1 MFTKCPE
8 CSIAFRVT
16 AKVLQQASG
25 NVRCGGCNH
34 AFNALNYLSEEMPES
49 GIDAE
54 GPSGND
60 DLAETSRRLLET
72 LDELAGPDEVRIE
85 DTGVEWRVLDKG
97 NADTPGSSPD
107 DTGEMRYDDSTLLPD
122 DFGLDGDQDYS
133 PPETT
138 RRAADQEDAR
148 YAELNDLQ
156 GDLQLSEPEDWTDLL
171 EEVSDPDTEIES
183 LEVEE
188 ELAAIH
194 DQLSARD
201 VPGRSDTGPA
211 DLDSQFGTQAEAM
224 GLDIHSAED
233 ALTDE
238 VPLLNEAD
246 IEDHPDSDESTAVYG
261 EEEDSVNDDDTA
273 LSGDFEL
280 DEAQKPYDEADDYP
294 DWEGVE
300 PGRDDEFR
308 SADAPYPEDDLFSDR
323 ESTGE
328 FQSQIDEAA
337 RALLGREEEPDSAA
351 DEADAETGI
360 IEGEDEYED
369 FQLTEDASKVETD
382 EEDPGHDDDVVEGS
396 EPLSLDEESA
406 QEEDSA
412 EIEHYVPPPTEE
424 EMTVNMEIDQE
435 MMALAT
441 KDDEFSATLFGLEN
455 PEDLFNENAEDV
467 ETIVMEG
474 EFIRGSIEKER
485 LAAETAAK
493 GQFDEPAN
501 LADTYA
507 LRRGKER
514 GGRRRYDPSSYVVWV
529 GVVVLAL
536 TLAGQFIHNSR
547 DSLATM
553 GLFNQTIAPVYRML
567 GSPVTPSWDI
577 KGWQFEATTGNVD
590 DEETALTVVSRIINR
605 SEQPLPYPLVHV
617 SLTDRW
623 EDIMGSRILEP
634 GEYLAGDLD
643 PSSPVLPGEN
653 FTAVITIENPSAEA
667 TGFKLNVCY
676 RVSPGTVR
684 CAIEDFKE

>member
-8 CSIAFRVT
+8 CNIAFRVT
-16 AKVLQQASG
+16 AKVLQQAGG

-34 AFNALNYLSEEMPES
+34 AFNALNYLSEEMPEPGADS
-49 GIDAE
+49 AGIT
-54 GPSGND
+54 SHD
-60 DLAETSRRLLET
+60 DLAETSRRLLQT
-72 LDELAGPDEVRIE
+72 LDELAGSEDVRIE
-85 DTGVEWRVLDKG
+85 DTGVEWRVLEKG
-97 NADTPGSSPD
+97 DAGTSASSID
-107 DTGEMRYDDSTLLPD
+107 DSDEMRYDDSTLLPD
-122 DFGLDGDQDYS
+122 DFGLDRDQNHP
-133 PPETT
+133 PPEPT
-138 RRAADQEDAR
+138 RRTADLEEPLPTDS
-148 YAELNDLQ
+148 NDLQ
-156 GDLQLSEPEDWTDLL
+156 GELLLSEPEDWTDLL
-171 EEVSDPDTEIES
+171 DEVIDPDTEIES

-194 DQLSARD
+194 NQLSARD
-201 VPGRSDTGPA
+201 EPDATASGPA
-211 DLDSQFGTQAEAM
+211 DLGAQFDTQAEAM
-224 GLDIHSAED
+224 GLGILSAED

-246 IEDHPDSDESTAVYG
+246 IEQLVDSGDRAAG
-261 EEEDSVNDDDTA
+261 EEDLDEGVEDEDTA
-273 LSGDFEL
+273 LSGDFVVDHE
-280 DEAQKPYDEADDYP
+280 DESDEEDSGEFQVD
-294 DWEGVE
+294 EGE
-300 PGRDDEFR
+300 EEHLEEETDDELNL
-308 SADAPYPEDDLFSDR
+308 ADAPDEVEEGGAEEDW

-337 RALLGREEEPDSAA
+337 RALLAEDE
-351 DEADAETGI
+351 DEAEVVADDDEDYQLAE
-360 IEGEDEYED
+360 D
-369 FQLTEDASKVETD
+369 EDASDAD
-382 EEDPGHDDDVVEGS
+382 EEDIEDIEDIEELALEDES
-396 EPLSLDEESA
+396 EQDEV
-406 QEEDSA
+406 SA

-441 KDDEFSATLFGLEN
+441 KDNEFSATLFGVEN

-474 EFIRGSIEKER
+474 EFIRGSIERER
-485 LAAETAAK
+485 LAAENAAK
-493 GQFDEPAN
+493 GQFDDPGS
-501 LADTYA
+501 LVDTYA
-507 LRRGKER
+507 LRRGKVR
-514 GGRRRYDPSSYVVWV
+514 GGRRRYDPAGY
-529 GVVVLAL
+529 GILIAVVVLSLAL
-536 TLAGQFIHNSR
+536 IGQLIHNSR
-547 DSLATM
+547 ESLATM

-590 DEETALTVVSRIINR
+590 DEETVLTVMSRIVNR
-605 SEQPLPYPLVHV
+605 SDVPLPYPLVHV

-684 CAIEDFKE
+684 CAIEDFKN